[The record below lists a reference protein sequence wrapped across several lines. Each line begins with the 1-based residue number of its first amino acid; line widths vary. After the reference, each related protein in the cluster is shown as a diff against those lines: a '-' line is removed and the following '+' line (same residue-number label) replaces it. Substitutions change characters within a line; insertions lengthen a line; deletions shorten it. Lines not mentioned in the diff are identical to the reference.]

1 MHPVKMVVNRL
12 TRSALPLSVLLSVM
26 LFQIPESGA
35 GQWDAAMLAITV
47 IIPAGAL
54 VSFGSLLQRVG
65 SQLGW
70 SHLWLRVPFATLL
83 IVGAITLS
91 LIALG
96 GDLGFQG
103 IIFAWL
109 VIWFIVRRATR
120 HLMTSAASR

>member
-1 MHPVKMVVNRL
+1 MNMVVNRL

-70 SHLWLRVPFATLL
+70 SHLWLRVPFTTLL

-91 LIALG
+91 LIAFG

-103 IIFAWL
+103 VIFAWL